1 MKHTHWVYAFR
12 FLKTSFYLQSP
23 NPTEA
28 HALENLRAITML
40 AGQRGDRPIF
50 AVASLLEA
58 LSHLRAMKDD
68 AIVRIQACIAQASK
82 YQLEDSMSIMQ
93 LDVLQLV
100 LDLACSLQQKSPQM
114 ISQKLKALQD
124 KMDASIKNTKWG
136 FQDRQ
141 LLLPIQKQNSN
152 QQIISQDTSNI
163 IRPGVEGDG
172 YDYLAMSFWSKL
184 EAFTTT

>member
-1 MKHTHWVYAFR
+1 VKHSHWVYAFR
-12 FLKTSFYLQSP
+12 FLKTSFYLQSS

-28 HALENLRAITML
+28 HALENLRAITAL
-40 AGQRGDRPIF
+40 ASQRGDRPIF

-68 AIVRIQACIAQASK
+68 AVARIQGCIAQASK

-114 ISQKLKALQD
+114 ISQKLKDMQD
-124 KMDASIKNTKWG
+124 KMDTSIKNPNWG

-141 LLLPIQKQNSN
+141 LLLPIHKQATN
-152 QQIISQDTSNI
+152 QQIISPDTASI
-163 IRPGVEGDG
+163 IRPGKDGDK
-172 YDYLAMSFWSKL
+172 YDYLAMSFWTKL